1 MNASAR
7 GEQVRR
13 NRKYTQ
19 ADKDRF
25 FAAMDRVDSVSEAA
39 RQVGM
44 NRGTCF
50 NWARSA
56 GMLGLYPNQRKHQE
70 FLRFRAAGLSR
81 REAAAAA
88 GVHRNT
94 AIAWDKGLVLAKGGA
109 RKRRRPVPQ
118 LAYNQEVASP
128 PLAGLSA
135 PDMAP
140 AITHRTGMQDTSAV
154 PAPAGVS
161 QQAVEKVISARY
173 FSQTDRE
180 QIADLLKSGSS
191 VRAAARVLGR
201 SPSSIS
207 REITRNSHP
216 VLGYQP
222 YGAHRASAA
231 RRARPK
237 ESKLAAA
244 GMLREYVK
252 DKLLNRWSPEQISR
266 LLPKDY
272 PDDLHLRVS
281 HETIYQALYIQSRG
295 GLKREVKTALRTGRT
310 RRKTRRNPEQR
321 TPRFVDDMINISE
334 RPPEIE
340 DRAVPGHWE
349 GDLITGAFNQSAI
362 GTLVER
368 TTRYVMLVHLPV
380 DHTATS
386 VRDGLIKTMT
396 TLPEHLR
403 GSLTWDQGS
412 EMALHKAF
420 SLATDMDVY
429 FCDPASPWQ
438 RGSNENTNG
447 LLRQYFPKGTDLN
460 AYGPEDLE
468 HVAQQLNSRPRK
480 TLNWDTPAQRLHALL
495 TSN

>member
-1 MNASAR
+1 M
-7 GEQVRR
+7 
-13 NRKYTQ
+13 
-19 ADKDRF
+19 
-25 FAAMDRVDSVSEAA
+25 
-39 RQVGM
+39 
-44 NRGTCF
+44 
-50 NWARSA
+50 
-56 GMLGLYPNQRKHQE
+56 
-70 FLRFRAAGLSR
+70 SR